1 MQKCGNLCKNNMSMN
16 FYDWLTA
23 HGGTGSYSMQK
34 QAGLGSMFGKAI
46 DKITKHL
53 VARPAKALFKLHT
66 GGYGKAPAAVAFGTE
81 GLAALGLLSD
91 HYSTVNKRRHE
102 FVHSNNII
110 NALTEYGLNG
120 FSPDKASEVA
130 ELLARLQ
137 LLRNKGEYTSTLESI
152 ADAPHTLQRGISDAM
167 VSMGKSFRPE
177 EPPNQEI
184 NLLKRVLQLQGQRMP
199 VHVNNAPRMQ
209 GDMGIMDIA
218 PDNPAYYPTF

>member
-1 MQKCGNLCKNNMSMN
+1 MN

-34 QAGLGSMFGKAI
+34 QAGLGSMFGKGI

-81 GLAALGLLSD
+81 ALATAGLLGD
-91 HYSTVNKRRHE
+91 HFSTANKRRHE
-102 FVHSNNII
+102 YVHANNIV
-110 NALTEYGLNG
+110 NELTELGLNG

-137 LLRNKGEYTSTLESI
+137 LLRNKGEYTSMLESI
-152 ADAPHTLQRGISDAM
+152 ADAPHTLQRGLSDQM
-167 VSMGKSFRPE
+167 VNIGKSIRPE

-184 NLLKRVLQLQGQRMP
+184 NLLKRVLQLKGQHMP
-199 VHVNNAPRMQ
+199 VVVNNAPRTQ
-209 GDMGIMDIA
+209 GDMRIMDIA